1 MWSAKII
8 VDYKEGIL
16 DPEAKAIKSAFNTM
30 GHDEIEDITTGR
42 FFQLTFDRSVDKTA
56 AEEKTKEVCHK
67 LLSNPVIENY
77 NYELEEV
84 K

>member
-1 MWSAKII
+1 MWNAKII
-8 VDYKEGIL
+8 VEYKEGIL

-30 GHDEIEDITTGR
+30 GHDEIKDITTGR
-42 FFQLTFDRSVDKTA
+42 FFHLEFDKALSQADVEGKV
-56 AEEKTKEVCHK
+56 KEVCDK

-77 NYELEEV
+77 KYELEEV

>member
-8 VDYKEGIL
+8 VEYKEGIL

-30 GHDEIEDITTGR
+30 GHDEIKDITTGR
-42 FFQLTFDRSVDKTA
+42 FFHLEFKEDVGKEE
-56 AEEKTKEVCHK
+56 AETKLKEVCEK

-77 NYELEEV
+77 KYELEEV
-84 K
+84 A

>member
-30 GHDEIEDITTGR
+30 GHDEIKEITTGR
-42 FFQLTFDRSVDKTA
+42 FFYLAFDASIDRNQ
-56 AEEKTKEVCHK
+56 AEEKLKEVCEK

-77 NYELEEV
+77 KYELEEV
-84 K
+84 A

>member
-1 MWSAKII
+1 MWNAKII

-30 GHDEIEDITTGR
+30 GHDEIKNITTGR
-42 FFQLTFDRSVDKTA
+42 FFYLEFDENLTKKQV
-56 AEEKTKEVCHK
+56 EEKVNEVCHK

-77 NYELEEV
+77 KYELEEV

>member
-1 MWSAKII
+1 MWNAKII
-8 VDYKEGIL
+8 VEYKEGIL

-30 GHDEIEDITTGR
+30 GHDEIKDITTGR
-42 FFQLTFDRSVDKTA
+42 FFHLEFDSKMGKSEVD
-56 AEEKTKEVCHK
+56 EKVQEVCHK

-77 NYELEEV
+77 KYELEEV

>member
-8 VDYKEGIL
+8 VEYKEGIL
-16 DPEAKAIKSAFNTM
+16 DPEAKAIKSAFNSM
-30 GHDEIEDITTGR
+30 GHNEIKDITTGR
-42 FFQLTFDRSVDKTA
+42 FFHLDFDASVKKEE
-56 AEEKTKEVCHK
+56 AEEKVKEVCHK

-77 NYELEEV
+77 KFELEEV